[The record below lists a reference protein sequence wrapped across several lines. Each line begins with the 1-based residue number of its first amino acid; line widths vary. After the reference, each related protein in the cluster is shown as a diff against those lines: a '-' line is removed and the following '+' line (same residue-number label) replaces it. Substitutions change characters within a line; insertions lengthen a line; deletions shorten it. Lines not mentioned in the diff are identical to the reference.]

1 MVRLTL
7 TDSRDIPDPRMS
19 RSGTKHKEEQYGGKH
34 HGGFFPKQPLR
45 VTEPR
50 FSED

>member
-34 HGGFFPKQPLR
+34 HGGFFSQAT
-45 VTEPR
+45 VTR
-50 FSED
+50 DRASLF